1 MITSIIA
8 AVLVGLAQ
16 APVQME
22 TRSHVISPAI
32 DIVES
37 DIPLFPS
44 STMDKSVL
52 EHDFSIER
60 YGRVR
65 CLVGEGRLHT
75 CKSEVGS
82 EYEPSLSRFMIKAI
96 NRAGGF
102 REFARD
108 LHHQGAA
115 EVDISTRFSLPGSKS
130 GVCIISW
137 CSPTPL
143 PPQPPALR
151 RPR

>member
-8 AVLVGLAQ
+8 AVLAGSAR

-22 TRSHVISPAI
+22 TRSHGVTPSI

-44 STMDKSVL
+44 STVDGGVL
-52 EHDFSIER
+52 KHDFSIER

-65 CLVGEGRLHT
+65 CLVGESRLHA
-75 CKSEVGS
+75 CKPEAGS
-82 EYEPSLSRFMIKAI
+82 DYEPGLSQFMIKAI
-96 NRAGGF
+96 NRSGGF

-108 LHHQGAA
+108 LHRQGAA
-115 EVDISTRFSLPGSKS
+115 EVDIATRFSLPGSNH
-130 GVCIISW
+130 GACIVSW

-143 PPQPPALR
+143 PPPPPTLGQR
-151 RPR
+151 